1 MARVE
6 RIESFYKDQM
16 KFEEF
21 EGAILD
27 AQPKRRIE
35 DWMMMMIGFEDT
47 LFKTEVMN
55 VEKKDV
61 R

>member
-35 DWMMMMIGFEDT
+35 DWMMMIGFEDT

>member
-6 RIESFYKDQM
+6 KIESFYKDQM

-35 DWMMMMIGFEDT
+35 DWMMMIGSEDT